1 MTTNA
6 QADTSVLSPAEVLA
20 NVAHE
25 LRQPL
30 SNIESIAYYL
40 AMVLPQGDGRAQ
52 SELARIR
59 CLVEQSGAILT
70 QGLRRAGY
78 PLSIPNPDPF
88 KASDIEDQE
97 SDVFDTRQ
105 LCLVLE

>member
-1 MTTNA
+1 MTTHA
-6 QADTSVLSPAEVLA
+6 QADSSFLSPAEVLA
-20 NVAHE
+20 NIAHE

-40 AMVLPQGDGRAQ
+40 SMVLPQGDGRAQ

-59 CLVEQSGAILT
+59 ALVDQSGAILT

-78 PLSIPNPDPF
+78 PLPLIS
-88 KASDIEDQE
+88 ASNGESYEASSQE
-97 SDVFDTRQ
+97 CDVFDARQ

>member
-1 MTTNA
+1 MTTNI
-6 QADTSVLSPAEVLA
+6 QVDSSCLSPAEVLA

-40 AMVLPQGDGRAQ
+40 SMVLPQGDGRAQ

-59 CLVEQSGAILT
+59 ALVEQSGEILT

-78 PLSIPNPDPF
+78 PQPCV
-88 KASDIEDQE
+88 SDDTAAGEVSTQE
-97 SDVFDTRQ
+97 HDVFDTRQ